1 MGPWYNHERDGQAIM
16 RFLKPTINA
25 DHDQITRMC
34 GHWFRDELG
43 LKIVEYHLGNIFTGR
58 IDMLA
63 TDGVKVFLITINS
76 ARFDEALLRSLMGFR
91 WLHENKEFLSRAYGP
106 QEIDLLLPLEIVI
119 LSPTF
124 PPEALSILRQ
134 ALKLPVRLFRYML
147 FDSEGDPEIYIE
159 ELSDHVSEER
169 SSSNFDRLRREL
181 GIEKAGLTDE
191 EIQEFQAAMRA

>member
-1 MGPWYNHERDGQAIM
+1 M
-16 RFLKPTINA
+16 RFLKSIINA

-34 GHWFRDELG
+34 GHWFREERG
-43 LKIVEYHLGNIFTGR
+43 LKIVEYHLGNTFTGC

-63 TDGVKVFLITINS
+63 TDGVKIFLITINI
-76 ARFDEALLRSLMGFR
+76 ARFDEALLRSLMGFH
-91 WLHENKEFLSRAYGP
+91 WLHENKEFLSRVYGP
-106 QEIDLLLPLEIVI
+106 QEINLLLPLEIVI

-134 ALKLPVRLFRYML
+134 VLKLRVRLFRYML

-159 ELSDHVSEER
+159 ELLDHLSQEQ

-181 GIEKAGLTDE
+181 DIEKAGLTDE
-191 EIQEFQAAMRA
+191 EIREFQAVMRA

>member
-1 MGPWYNHERDGQAIM
+1 M
-16 RFLKPTINA
+16 INA
-25 DHDQITRMC
+25 DHDQTTRMC

-43 LKIVEYHLGNIFTGR
+43 LKIVEYHLGNTFTGR

-91 WLHENKEFLSRAYGP
+91 WLLENKEFLSRAYGP
-106 QEIDLLLPLEIVI
+106 QEINLLLPLEMVI

-134 ALKLPVRLFRYML
+134 ALKLPARLFRYML

-159 ELSDHVSEER
+159 ELSDHVSQER
-169 SSSNFDRLRREL
+169 SSSNFDRLSREL

-191 EIQEFQAAMRA
+191 EIREFQTAMRA

>member
-1 MGPWYNHERDGQAIM
+1 MGPWYDHERDGQAIM
-16 RFLKPTINA
+16 RFLKPINA
-25 DHDQITRMC
+25 DHDHITRMC

-43 LKIVEYHLGNIFTGR
+43 LKIVEYQLGNTFTGC

-63 TDGVKVFLITINS
+63 TDGMKVSLITVNS

-91 WLHENKEFLSRAYGP
+91 WLHENKEFLSRVYGP

-159 ELSDHVSEER
+159 ELSDHVSQER

-191 EIQEFQAAMRA
+191 EILEFQAAMRA